1 MEKEKRIIKC
11 YCHSCQRTTNHD
23 ILFSE
28 TELSDN
34 DDYWWRYDYYVA
46 KCRGCD
52 EITFLTGI
60 TEESEIDYDDEGR
73 PYNPTLYK
81 TYPYQQPIAIGLKN
95 LWPIPTSIATIYKET
110 ISALNNKNYLLA
122 AAGYRMVIEAVC
134 LENRIV
140 GKNLELKINNLCKEG
155 IITKHDRDRLH
166 SIRFMGND
174 SVHMMQASDKDAL
187 LLVLDIINTLL
198 NNLYIL
204 ENRCQRILEGPIKE
218 FADFATLLDKGL
230 KIRKVGEVDI
240 LKNLLPHDRRLI
252 REDISKFEKILQNK
266 INDGSYDKLTVCT
279 PPTQGRN
286 QQYKILKTD

>member
-1 MEKEKRIIKC
+1 
-11 YCHSCQRTTNHD
+11 
-23 ILFSE
+23 
-28 TELSDN
+28 
-34 DDYWWRYDYYVA
+34 
-46 KCRGCD
+46 
-52 EITFLTGI
+52 
-60 TEESEIDYDDEGR
+60 
-73 PYNPTLYK
+73 
-81 TYPYQQPIAIGLKN
+81 
-95 LWPIPTSIATIYKET
+95 
-110 ISALNNKNYLLA
+110 
-122 AAGYRMVIEAVC
+122 MVIEAVC

-140 GKNLELKINNLCKEG
+140 GKNLELKINYLCKEG

-230 KIRKVGEVDI
+230 KIKKVGEVDI

-252 REDISKFEKILQNK
+252 REDIGKFEKILQNK
-266 INDGSYDKLTVCT
+266 INDGSYDKLTICT